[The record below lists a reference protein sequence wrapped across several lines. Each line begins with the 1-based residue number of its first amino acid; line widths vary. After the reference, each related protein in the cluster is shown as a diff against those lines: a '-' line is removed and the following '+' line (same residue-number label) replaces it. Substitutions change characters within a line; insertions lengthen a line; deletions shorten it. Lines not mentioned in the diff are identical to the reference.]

1 MAAATGATAQVDF
14 FGKFAKILDNYPGA
28 GLREVIRLTPDSLLL
43 GTGFFALITQNF
55 ALGMLFASLFETAF
69 ITVGLQSLFGYIA
82 LKDNPPNPKSASR
95 ECASGFQ
102 SPTLQ
107 SMSSFFKVAPQSSFP
122 SPPVFI
128 LTTAVMYVIT
138 AMQGFSQELSELGPG
153 YSSRYY
159 IGFFLS
165 LVVLFIASAY
175 RFLTGCDGFGTII
188 LSLLFGLALGITL
201 CWQNNSLFGRESTN
215 ILGIPMFANR
225 TADGKPIYICPQQS

>member
-1 MAAATGATAQVDF
+1 MAAATGATAQLDF

-82 LKDNPPNPKSASR
+82 LKDNPPNP
-95 ECASGFQ
+95 
-102 SPTLQ
+102 TLQ

-122 SPPVFI
+122 SPPIFI